1 MQDRIKLIAIR
12 ALLIVV
18 SAGVG
23 LLLSSSFHGRPEDR
37 IWYMLGAMAVA
48 GVLIFVEIFFSK
60 SDISTVGAI
69 VFGLLIGLIMAYL
82 FQAVVRLMVEDET
95 LVQELKTPL
104 HLILTVIFCY
114 FGVTFLLR
122 TRNNFRFIIP
132 YVEFRREL
140 RGKTPFFLDT
150 SALIDGRI
158 HSVLETR
165 MIESEVLVPKFVVD
179 ELHTLSD
186 SKDRIKRSRG
196 KRGLDVLNDLRRSK
210 TAEVRILEED
220 VPEAQAVDA
229 KLVALAASKGGK
241 IITTDSNLDRVAQL
255 RSVTVVNLH
264 RLADALRQ
272 ILTVGED
279 FKVKLVKPGENP
291 GQGVGYLPDGT
302 MVVID
307 AGKEFIGQEIT
318 ATVTST
324 HQTTAGR
331 MIFGKVKPSPGL
343 QSGDI

>member
-1 MQDRIKLIAIR
+1 MDDRIKLIAIR

-23 LLLSSSFHGRPEDR
+23 LLLSSSFGRPEDS
-37 IWYMLGAMAVA
+37 IWYMLGAVAVA
-48 GVLIFVEIFFSK
+48 GVLIIAEMFFSK
-60 SDISTVGAI
+60 SDISTVSAI
-69 VFGLLIGLIMAYL
+69 VFGLIIGLIMAYL
-82 FQAVVRLMVEDET
+82 FQAVLLLMVEDEK

-158 HSVLETR
+158 REILETKV
-165 MIESEVLVPKFVVD
+165 IESEILVPKFVVD

-196 KRGLDVLNDLRRSK
+196 KRGLDILNELRRSK
-210 TAEVRILEED
+210 IVEARILEED
-220 VPEAQAVDA
+220 VPEAQQVDA
-229 KLVALAASKGGK
+229 KLVSLAASKGGK
-241 IITTDSNLDRVAQL
+241 IVTTDSNLDRLAQL
-255 RSVTVVNLH
+255 RNVTVVNLH
-264 RLADALRQ
+264 KLANALRQ
-272 ILTVGED
+272 VLTVGED

-291 GQGVGYLPDGT
+291 GQGVGYLVDGT

-324 HQTTAGR
+324 HQTSAGR
-331 MIFGKVKPSPGL
+331 MIFGKVKS
-343 QSGDI
+343 SGEQIV